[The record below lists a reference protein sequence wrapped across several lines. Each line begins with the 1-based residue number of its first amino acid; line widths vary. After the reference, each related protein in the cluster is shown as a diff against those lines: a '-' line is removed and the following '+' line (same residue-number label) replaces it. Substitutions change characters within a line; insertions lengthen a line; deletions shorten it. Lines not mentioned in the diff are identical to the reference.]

1 MVNEALECL
10 GGAGYVEES
19 PMPRLFRESP
29 LNAIWEGSGN
39 VIALDT
45 LRALRTSPASADA
58 LAEELEWSRG
68 RHEALDPAIDRAK
81 GLLADDGPR
90 DEAGARRLVRDLA
103 LTVQAAVLVR
113 EADTAVADAFVRSRL
128 ADGHGGVLGT
138 LPAGLDLDGVLA
150 AAPSR

>member
-1 MVNEALECL
+1 
-10 GGAGYVEES
+10 
-19 PMPRLFRESP
+19 MPRLFRESP

-45 LRALRTSPASADA
+45 LRALRTSPGSAEA
-58 LAEELEWSRG
+58 LVAELEWSAG

-81 GLLADDGPR
+81 ALLAEDGPR

-103 LTVQAAVLVR
+103 LTAQAAVLVR
-113 EADTAVADAFVRSRL
+113 EAESAVADAFVRSRL

-138 LPAGLDLDGVLA
+138 LPGGLDLGAVVA
-150 AAPSR
+150 AAPAR